1 MPVDLTS
8 AARFLPGLLE
18 GTLVTL
24 ELSALAIVAALILG
38 MVVALAS
45 LSGRIVLALPAGAFV
60 QCMRNTPLLVQLYL
74 VYFGLGMIGIGLS
87 AFLSGLIALA
97 AQNSAYIAEIYR
109 GGLQSVSRT
118 QIEAGKALGM
128 SRREIFELIEL
139 PQAFMRVVPPLC
151 SQFIQIIKDTSIVSA
166 IAVGELMH
174 QGKLLSER
182 TAATYEIFF
191 MVGLFYLVITSVV
204 TFATRRFER
213 RFAIAR

>member
-1 MPVDLTS
+1 MPIDLS
-8 AARFLPGLLE
+8 FVARFLPALLE

-24 ELSALAIVAALILG
+24 ELSVLAIAAALILG
-38 MVVALAS
+38 MVIALAA
-45 LSGRIVLALPAGAFV
+45 LSGRNVLMLSAGAFV

-74 VYFGLGMIGIGLS
+74 VYFGLGMIGFGLS
-87 AFLSGLIALA
+87 AFVSGLIALT

-109 GGLQSVSRT
+109 GGLQSIGRT

-128 SRREIFELIEL
+128 SRRDVFELVEL

-174 QGKLLSER
+174 QGKMLSER
-182 TAATYEIFF
+182 TAATYEIFV
-191 MVGLFYLVITSVV
+191 MVGLFYLVITAIV

-213 RFAIAR
+213 RFAIAH

>member
-1 MPVDLTS
+1 V
-8 AARFLPGLLE
+8 
-18 GTLVTL
+18 
-24 ELSALAIVAALILG
+24 LAIAAALIFGMVIAVAAL
-38 MVVALAS
+38 
-45 LSGRIVLALPAGAFV
+45 SGRRAMVLAAGAFV
-60 QCMRNTPLLVQLYL
+60 QSMRNTPLLVQLYL
-74 VYFGLGMIGIGLS
+74 VYFGLGMIGLGLS

-109 GGLQSVSRT
+109 GGLQSISLT

-128 SRREIFELIEL
+128 GRRDVFELIVL

-166 IAVGELMH
+166 IAVAELMH
-174 QGKLLSER
+174 EGKMLSER

-191 MVGLFYLVITSVV
+191 MVGLFYLFITALV

-213 RFAIAR
+213 RFAVAH